1 MGLLAQYQGIEK
13 NYFEFPIQP
22 DKTNFL
28 SGNMGELR
36 SSHFHAGLD
45 IKTAGKEG
53 LKVHAAAEG
62 YISRIRVATGGY
74 GNCIYIQ
81 HPNGTT
87 TVYAHLQKFNP
98 IIAAYVLENQYK
110 RKSFTVNLF
119 PERNELKVNQSDII
133 GLSGNSGSS
142 TGPHLHF
149 EIRGHNQEVLDPLR
163 IGSFSQIEDNIPPTV
178 QRVAVKAMDIDARV
192 KGQFGRFEFLLTKKD
207 DNYIVADTIEVF
219 GKIGLEVYTYD
230 QHNGA
235 TNKNGVPL
243 IDVTVDDQLYFSQD
257 IDTINFARQKNILI
271 HTNYQAQKESR
282 TRYNKLYV
290 DDGNTL
296 EFYDTKV
303 NDGFIY
309 VAPQEIKEVA
319 MELRDAFGNKS
330 QVKLTL
336 KGIEK
341 SIVIESKIP
350 AKRSTYVQ
358 DNTLMI
364 FQPKD
369 SINNNITLYNQ
380 QGSVIAEPTYY
391 NDRSNVYLVDL
402 RKFLP
407 QEVTFNNGMREALHF
422 ADRIPAA
429 NKHSYLSDTYALR
442 FSKNALF
449 DTVYIRARHFLDEAQ
464 MEVLEVDQDRY
475 PLKGSIYAEFTPIG
489 EYDDIEKYHVYIIN
503 NPKYPGFLGGKYEEG
518 KFTFNFSNFGKFT
531 LLKDDVA
538 PTIKKRSLKDGR
550 ISLIIRDN
558 LSGIN
563 SFEAKLNGQWILM
576 NYEPKRSLIWS
587 ERLDKNKALS
597 GVFELKV
604 ADNAGNES
612 FLKLK
617 ID

>member
-1 MGLLAQYQGIEK
+1 MAQYQGIDK
-13 NYFEFPIQP
+13 NYYDFPIQP

-53 LKVHAAAEG
+53 LNVFAAAEG
-62 YISRIRVATGGY
+62 YVSRIRVATGGY

-98 IIAAYVLENQYK
+98 VIAEYVLKNQYK
-110 RKSFTVNLF
+110 RESFTVNLF
-119 PERNELKVNQSDII
+119 PKRNEFILKKGEIL

-149 EIRGHNQEVLDPLR
+149 EIRGLNQEVLDPLR
-163 IGSFSQIEDNIPPTV
+163 ISKFTQIEDDIPPAV
-178 QRVAVKAMDIDARV
+178 QSVALKAMDMDARV
-192 KGQFGRFEFLLTKKD
+192 KGQFGRFEFPLIKK
-207 DNYIVADTIEVF
+207 NGSYVITDTIEVS
-219 GKIGLEVYTYD
+219 GKIGLEIYAYD
-230 QHNGA
+230 QLNGA

-243 IDVTVDDQLYFSQD
+243 IDVTVNDQLYFSQN
-257 IDTINFARQKNILI
+257 IDSINFSTQKDILI

-282 TRYNKLYV
+282 IRYNKLYV

-296 EFYDTKV
+296 EFYDAKV
-303 NDGFIY
+303 NDGFIF
-309 VAPQEIKEVA
+309 VAPQEIKKIG
-319 MELRDAFGNKS
+319 MKLQDAFGNTS
-330 QVKLTL
+330 TVALTL

-341 SIVIESKIP
+341 SEVIQSEIP
-350 AKRSTYVQ
+350 TKRSTYVQ

-369 SINNNITLYNQ
+369 SVNNNITLYNQ
-380 QGSVIAEPTYY
+380 KGSFIAEPTYH
-391 NDRSNVYLVDL
+391 NDRSNVYLIDL

-407 QEVTFNNGMREALHF
+407 QEVTFNNGGTESLQF
-422 ADRIPAA
+422 TDRIPAA
-429 NKHSYLSDTYALR
+429 NEHSYLSDTYSLR

-449 DTVYIRARHFLDEAQ
+449 DTVYIRARHFIDDAQ

-475 PLKGSIYAEFTPIG
+475 PLKGSVYAEFTPIAA
-489 EYDDIEKYHVYIIN
+489 YDDIEKYHVYSIK
-503 NPKYPGFLGGKYEEG
+503 NPKYPGFVGGKYDEG
-518 KFTFNFSNFGKFT
+518 KFAFSFSSFGKFT

-538 PTIKKRSLKDGR
+538 PVIEKLSVKNEKITLT
-550 ISLIIRDN
+550 IRDN

-563 SFEAKLNGQWILM
+563 SFEAKLNGEWILM
-576 NYEPKRSLIWS
+576 KYEPKRSLIWS
-587 ERLDKNKALS
+587 ERLDKNKPLT
-597 GVFELKV
+597 GEFELKV

-617 ID
+617 LE

>member
-1 MGLLAQYQGIEK
+1 MAQYQGIDK
-13 NYFEFPIQP
+13 NYYDFPIQP

-53 LKVHAAAEG
+53 LNVFAAAEG
-62 YISRIRVATGGY
+62 YVSRIRVATGGY

-98 IIAAYVLENQYK
+98 VIAEYVLKNQYK
-110 RKSFTVNLF
+110 RESFTVNLF
-119 PERNELKVNQSDII
+119 PKRNEFILKKGEIL

-149 EIRGHNQEVLDPLR
+149 EIRGLNQEVLDPLR
-163 IGSFSQIEDNIPPTV
+163 ISKFTQIEDDIPPAV
-178 QRVAVKAMDIDARV
+178 QSVALKAMDMDARV
-192 KGQFGRFEFLLTKKD
+192 KGQFGRFEFPLVKK
-207 DNYIVADTIEVF
+207 NGSYVITDTIEVS
-219 GKIGLEVYTYD
+219 GKIGLEIYTYD
-230 QHNGA
+230 QLNGA

-243 IDVTVDDQLYFSQD
+243 IDVTVNDQLYFSQN
-257 IDTINFARQKNILI
+257 IDSINFSTQKDILI

-282 TRYNKLYV
+282 IRYNKLYV

-296 EFYDTKV
+296 EFYDAKV
-303 NDGFIY
+303 NDGFIF
-309 VAPQEIKEVA
+309 VAPQEIKKVD
-319 MELRDAFGNKS
+319 MKLQDAFGNTS
-330 QVKLTL
+330 LVEMTL
-336 KGIEK
+336 KGVEK
-341 SIVIESKIP
+341 SEVIQSEIP
-350 AKRSTYVQ
+350 TKRSTYLQ

-369 SINNNITLYNQ
+369 SVNNNITLYNQ
-380 QGSVIAEPTYY
+380 KGSFIAEPTYH
-391 NDRSNVYLVDL
+391 NDLSNVYLIDL

-407 QEVTFNNGMREALHF
+407 QEVTFNNGGTESLQF
-422 ADRIPAA
+422 TDRIPAA
-429 NKHSYLSDTYALR
+429 NEHSYLSDTYSLR

-449 DTVYIRARHFLDEAQ
+449 DTVYIRARHFIDDAQ
-464 MEVLEVDQDRY
+464 MEVFEVDQDRY
-475 PLKGSIYAEFTPIG
+475 PLKGSVFAEFTPIAA
-489 EYDDIEKYHVYIIN
+489 YDDIEKYHVYSIT
-503 NPKYPGFLGGKYEEG
+503 NPKYPGFVGGKYDEG
-518 KFTFNFSNFGKFT
+518 KFAFSFSSFGKFT

-538 PTIKKRSLKDGR
+538 PVIKKRSVKNER
-550 ISLIIRDN
+550 ITLTIRDN

-563 SFEAKLNGQWILM
+563 SFEAKLNGEWILM
-576 NYEPKRSLIWS
+576 KYEPKRSLIWS
-587 ERLDKNKALS
+587 ERLDKNKPLT
-597 GVFELKV
+597 GEFELKV

-617 ID
+617 LE

>member
-1 MGLLAQYQGIEK
+1 
-13 NYFEFPIQP
+13 
-22 DKTNFL
+22 
-28 SGNMGELR
+28 MGELR

-45 IKTAGKEG
+45 IKTEGKEG
-53 LKVHAAAEG
+53 LKVFAAAEG

-74 GNCIYIQ
+74 GNSIYIQ

-98 IIAAYVLENQYK
+98 IIAEYVLKNQYK
-110 RKSFTVNLF
+110 KKSFTVNLF
-119 PERNELKVNQSDII
+119 PERNELVVKQSDII
-133 GLSGNSGSS
+133 GFSGNSGSS

-149 EIRGHNQEVLDPLR
+149 EIRGLNQEVLDPLR

-178 QRVAVKAMDIDARV
+178 QLIAVKAMDMDARV
-192 KGQFGRFEFLLTKKD
+192 KGQFGRFEFPITKRD
-207 DNYIVADTIEVF
+207 GRYVIADTIEVF
-219 GKIGLEVYTYD
+219 GKIGLEVYAYD
-230 QHNGA
+230 QLNGA
-235 TNKNGVPL
+235 ANKNGVPL
-243 IDVTVDDQLYFSQD
+243 IDVTVNDQLYFSQN

-271 HTNYQAQKESR
+271 HTNYQAQKETR
-282 TRYNKLYV
+282 TRFNKLYV

-296 EFYDTKV
+296 QFYDAKV
-303 NDGFIY
+303 NNGFMY
-309 VAPQEIKEVA
+309 VAPQEIKQVA
-319 MELRDAFGNKS
+319 MELRDAFGNMS
-330 QVKLTL
+330 EVQLTL

-341 SIVIESKIP
+341 SIIIASEIP
-350 AKRSTYVQ
+350 SKRSTYVQ

-380 QGSVIAEPTYY
+380 KGSVIAEPTYY
-391 NDRSNVYLVDL
+391 NDQSNVYLVDL

-407 QEVTFNNGMREALHF
+407 QAVTFNNGQQESLHF
-422 ADRIPAA
+422 TDRIPAA
-429 NKHSYLSDTYALR
+429 NRHSYLSDTYSLR

-449 DTVYIRARHFLDEAQ
+449 DTVYIRARHFIDEAQ
-464 MEVLEVDQDRY
+464 MEVFEVDQDRY
-475 PLKGSIYAEFTPIG
+475 PLKGSVYAEFTPIG
-489 EYDDIEKYHVYIIN
+489 EYDDIEKYHVYSIK
-503 NPKYPGFLGGKYEEG
+503 NPKYPGFMGGKYDEG
-518 KFTFNFSNFGKFT
+518 KFAFNFSSFGKFT

-538 PTIKKRSLKDGR
+538 PTIKKRSIQNGR
-550 ISLIIRDN
+550 ITLIITDN

-563 SFEAKLNGQWILM
+563 SFEAKLNGEWILM

-587 ERLDKNKALS
+587 ELLDKNKALA
-597 GVFELKV
+597 GEFELKV

>member
-1 MGLLAQYQGIEK
+1 MAQYQGIDK
-13 NYFEFPIQP
+13 NYYDFPIQP

-53 LKVHAAAEG
+53 LNVFAAAEG
-62 YISRIRVATGGY
+62 YVSRIRVATGGY

-98 IIAAYVLENQYK
+98 VIAEYVLKNQYK
-110 RKSFTVNLF
+110 RESFTVNLF
-119 PERNELKVNQSDII
+119 PKRNEFILKKGETL

-149 EIRGHNQEVLDPLR
+149 EIRGLNQEVLDPLR
-163 IGSFSQIEDNIPPTV
+163 ISKFTQIEDDIAPAV
-178 QRVAVKAMDIDARV
+178 QSVALKAMDMDARV
-192 KGQFGRFEFLLTKKD
+192 KGQFGRFEFPLIKK
-207 DNYIVADTIEVF
+207 NGSYVITDTIEVS
-219 GKIGLEVYTYD
+219 GKIGLEIYAYD
-230 QHNGA
+230 QLNGA

-243 IDVTVDDQLYFSQD
+243 IDVTVNDQLYFSQN
-257 IDTINFARQKNILI
+257 IDSINFSTQKDILI

-282 TRYNKLYV
+282 IRYNKLYV

-296 EFYDTKV
+296 EFYDAKV
-303 NDGFIY
+303 NDGFIF
-309 VAPQEIKEVA
+309 VAPQEIKKIG
-319 MELRDAFGNKS
+319 MKLQDAFGNTS
-330 QVKLTL
+330 TVALTL

-341 SIVIESKIP
+341 SEVIQSEIP
-350 AKRSTYVQ
+350 TKRSTYVQ

-369 SINNNITLYNQ
+369 SVNNNITLYNQ
-380 QGSVIAEPTYY
+380 KGSFIAEPTYH
-391 NDRSNVYLVDL
+391 NDLSNVYLIDL

-407 QEVTFNNGMREALHF
+407 QEVTFNNGGTESLQF
-422 ADRIPAA
+422 TDRIPAA
-429 NKHSYLSDTYALR
+429 NEHSYLSDTYSLR

-449 DTVYIRARHFLDEAQ
+449 DTVYIRARHFIDEAQ

-475 PLKGSIYAEFTPIG
+475 PLKGSVYAEFTPIAAY
-489 EYDDIEKYHVYIIN
+489 EDIEKYHVYSIK
-503 NPKYPGFLGGKYEEG
+503 NPKYPGFVGGKYDEG
-518 KFTFNFSNFGKFT
+518 KFAFSFSSFGKFT

-538 PTIKKRSLKDGR
+538 PVIEKRSVKNEIITLT
-550 ISLIIRDN
+550 IRDN

-563 SFEAKLNGQWILM
+563 SFEAKLNGEWILM
-576 NYEPKRSLIWS
+576 KYDPKRSLIWS
-587 ERLDKNKALS
+587 ERLDKNKPLI
-597 GVFELKV
+597 GEFELKV

-612 FLKLK
+612 LLKLK
-617 ID
+617 LE